1 MINSDFRE
9 NLRKSKSYI
18 MKALVYLA
26 TAITLVSMLYL
37 IIYILINGIPSINGD
52 LFAWKYNSQN
62 VSMTPA
68 IINTIIV
75 VALTLVIAVPVG
87 IAAAIYLVEY
97 AKRCSKLVKVIRVT
111 TETLAGIPSI
121 VFGLFGFLSFV
132 IAFKWGYSMLA
143 GILTLAM
150 MVLPTIIR
158 TTEESLIAVPDLFR
172 EGSYGLGA
180 GKLRTI
186 FLIVLPS
193 AIPGILSGVILAIGR
208 IVGES
213 AALIFT
219 AGSMAAVPDS
229 LFASTRTLAV
239 HMYCLLS
246 EGLYINQA
254 YATAVIL
261 LLIILII
268 NGLSQIA
275 AKKVSKGKQ

>member
-1 MINSDFRE
+1 MNNNDFRE
-9 NLRKSKSYI
+9 KLRKSKSYI

-37 IIYILINGIPSINGD
+37 IIYILINGIPYINGD

-97 AKRCSKLVKVIRVT
+97 AKRGCKLVKVIRVT

-193 AIPGILSGVILAIGR
+193 AVPGILSGVILAIGR